1 MKFSYR
7 IAEAIKQ
14 SGKTQKQIAAFL
26 NIKEGNITNWKK
38 NENFPSLEVFYKL
51 CIYLDCSADYLL
63 GLEDEAGRKT
73 YDKTFNNHNHIV
85 NNGTINQINQ
95 LR

>member
-1 MKFSYR
+1 MIFANR

-14 SGKTQKQIAAFL
+14 SGKTQKQIATFL

-38 NENFPSLEVFYKL
+38 NENFPSLEVFYNL

-63 GLEDEAGRKT
+63 GLEDG
-73 YDKTFNNHNHIV
+73 
-85 NNGTINQINQ
+85 NG
-95 LR
+95 

>member
-1 MKFSYR
+1 MKFSSR
-7 IAEAIKQ
+7 IKEAIKQ

-38 NENFPSLEVFYKL
+38 SENLPSLEVFYKL

-63 GLEDEAGRKT
+63 GLEDESGRRT
-73 YDKTFNNHNHIV
+73 YNTVNNHIADNH
-85 NNGTINQINQ
+85 GTINQTNNFN
-95 LR
+95 